1 MTTTEPRAYIAGPLF
16 DEGERWW
23 IEKVESLVASCGF
36 VTFLPHRDNPPKDQ
50 FNVRA
55 IFENDKRG
63 IDECD
68 VVVASL
74 NGVITDDG
82 TAWEL
87 GYAFATG
94 KHIVGIH
101 TDWLRAEDTYVIFD
115 QQDGNK
121 VYFKVLVKPLVNLLW
136 IAGYL
141 FLAGSLIAMWPDA
154 REQRRLVARFSPA
167 RA

>member
-1 MTTTEPRAYIAGPLF
+1 MEVNAPRVYVAGPLF

-23 IEKVESLVASCGF
+23 IEKVETLVADEGF
-36 VTFLPHRDNPPKDQ
+36 ITFLPHRDNPPKDEH
-50 FNVRA
+50 NVRQ

-87 GYAFATG
+87 GYAYAKG
-94 KHIVGIH
+94 KHIIGLH
-101 TDWLRAEDTYVIFD
+101 TDWRMRFVHEVVNLMLECSIDRMVRSLDELRAALSDWHA
-115 QQDGNK
+115 NR
-121 VYFKVLVKPLVNLLW
+121 P
-136 IAGYL
+136 
-141 FLAGSLIAMWPDA
+141 
-154 REQRRLVARFSPA
+154 
-167 RA
+167 